1 MVIPCALTAIDHWS
15 PEVKV
20 CAISLVTNS
29 SVWIID
35 FIIFSSYLGVYPV
48 YSLCTYVAPFAFNEI
63 LITCKKKYL

>member
-1 MVIPCALTAIDHWS
+1 
-15 PEVKV
+15 VKV

-29 SVWIID
+29 SVWSID